1 MEIHVFFVLNRDQ
14 VDVGMRN
21 FEAEYDDRHPFAFYF
36 LFQFSRNSLGKDD
49 HIGQRA
55 VVQIEQVVRLLLG
68 PLVSGLM
75 SRKAK
80 NLSSS
85 ATL

>member
-68 PLVSGLM
+68 NDQRVPLG
-75 SRKAK
+75 
-80 NLSSS
+80 
-85 ATL
+85 